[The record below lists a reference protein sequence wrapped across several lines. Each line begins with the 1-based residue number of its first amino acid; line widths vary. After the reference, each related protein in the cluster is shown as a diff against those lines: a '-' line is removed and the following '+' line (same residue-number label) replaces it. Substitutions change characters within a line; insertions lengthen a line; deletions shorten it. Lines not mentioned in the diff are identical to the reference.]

1 MWLLA
6 GTLDR
11 INTNLMTKEEIE
23 SLTREI
29 EAISR
34 NFESE
39 PCTEDVRMLKSDFDI
54 ATIWE
59 PQRYL
64 EFIHAAAE
72 ILRQA
77 RVLFLHAA
85 LNRVCEKEKVA
96 YRFRTPYRANMAY
109 SAVMKNEGAFY
120 ILDEDGHYREIFDSE
135 KFAGFIENEFWEILD
150 K

>member
-1 MWLLA
+1 
-6 GTLDR
+6 
-11 INTNLMTKEEIE
+11 MTKEKIE
-23 SLTREI
+23 CLTREI

-39 PCTEDVRMLKSDFDI
+39 PCTENVRMLKADFDI
-54 ATIWE
+54 ETIGE
-59 PQRYL
+59 PKRYL
-64 EFIHAAAE
+64 DFIHGAGE

-96 YRFRTPYRANMAY
+96 YRFKTTYQANMAY
-109 SAVMKNEGAFY
+109 SAVMKDEGVFY
-120 ILDEDGHYREIFDSE
+120 ILDKDGHYREIFDSE
-135 KFAGFIENEFWEILD
+135 KFVGFIEDEFWEILG